1 MNIAIIGCGYVGM
14 AIARHWHQ
22 DNSHIVTATTTTKE
36 RVAELEEV
44 AQRVVVMKGDDETA
58 LRSVVQNQDAVIMS
72 VAPTGDR
79 QVDANVYEETYLP
92 TAKNL
97 VEALQQASTVKQLI
111 YTSSY
116 SVYGNTN
123 GAWVDEESP
132 LAPVNKRGEVLCQ
145 TEQVLLLA
153 TKHSRTQSGIK
164 SPILDKDTSS
174 VQNLRVCILRL
185 GGIYGPE
192 RELVNMFSRFAGT
205 TRPGDGEY
213 FTNWV
218 HLDDIVS
225 VVDFVL
231 FNRLQGIYNLVN
243 DVPTITRELVERVCE
258 HHSLPKVLWDASLPN
273 LRPYSVRVSNQKI
286 KAAGYKFI
294 HPEIL
299 V

>member
-1 MNIAIIGCGYVGM
+1 MNIAIIGCGYVGT

-58 LRSVVQNQDAVIMS
+58 LKAVIQNQDAVILC
-72 VAPTGDR
+72 VAPIGDR
-79 QVDANVYEETYLP
+79 QVDANVYSETYLP

-97 VEALQQASTVKQLI
+97 VAALQQAPTVKQLI
-111 YTSSY
+111 YTNSY

-123 GAWVDEESP
+123 GAWVDEDTP
-132 LAPVNKRGEVLCQ
+132 VAPVNKRGEVLCE
-145 TEQVLLLA
+145 TEQILLEGA
-153 TKHSRTQSGIK
+153 KHSRHQPGMK
-164 SPILDKDTSS
+164 SQILDENASP
-174 VQNLRVCILRL
+174 VQDLRVCILRL
-185 GGIYGPE
+185 GGIYGPG
-192 RELVNMFSRFAGT
+192 RELVEMFSRFAGT

-218 HLDDIVS
+218 HLEDIVS
-225 VVDFVL
+225 VVDFVIL
-231 FNRLQGIYNLVN
+231 NGLQGIYNLVN
-243 DVPTITRELVERVCE
+243 DVPVITRELVERGCE
-258 HHSLPKVLWDASLPN
+258 RHGLPQVLWDASLPN

-286 KAAGYKFI
+286 KAAGYRFI

-299 V
+299 F